1 MFFVF
6 LLGMQISGPI
16 FCNDKMAR
24 ELSEIRRQVDEE
36 FVEYEAPDGSKRLII
51 LPDPEDPEP
60 AFDRG

>member
-1 MFFVF
+1 
-6 LLGMQISGPI
+6 MQISGPI